1 LQLPP
6 FVNDFVERLNKEW
19 TRPEDSELQQHISDI
34 LRGFR
39 AADQATGSGGEEVIN
54 TMRKAF
60 QRQRPDGEFP
70 TVREYLDFRVDNVG
84 AQ

>member
-1 LQLPP
+1 M
-6 FVNDFVERLNKEW
+6 NDFVERLNKES
-19 TRPEDSELQQHISDI
+19 TRPGDSELQQHISGV

-39 AADQATGSGGEEVIN
+39 AADQAKGNGGEEVIN

-60 QRQRPDGEFP
+60 QRRRPDGEFP
-70 TVREYLDFRVDNVG
+70 TVREYLEFRHDNVG